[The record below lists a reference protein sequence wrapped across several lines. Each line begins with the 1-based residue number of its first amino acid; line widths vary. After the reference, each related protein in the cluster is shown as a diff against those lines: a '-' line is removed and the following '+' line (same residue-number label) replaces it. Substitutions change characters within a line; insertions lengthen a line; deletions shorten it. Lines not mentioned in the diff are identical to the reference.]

1 MKKVSLFL
9 LLFYCSISIAKK
21 IECQIKFSSFD
32 NDTQKCSVL
41 QSKFQ
46 EIPQSES
53 FGFKNGNYWFKVA
66 IKGNKANQIIVEIP
80 THNIEEILIYKR
92 KDNCLIYVNTIKN
105 NYNLQQNKQ
114 SRFPNFSIDIE
125 NNTTEIF
132 LKVFFSKEANFPL
145 RIYTTKEYY
154 DYTFIYNL
162 FTGTYYGFLLAIVIC
177 NLFFYIKFNEKVY
190 LYYLIFLS
198 TYTVAILYHDGTM
211 NLILPKNTIIDIEGI
226 SHLLTEITMF
236 LFSFTFLNFKDYVP
250 KFKRYAIGLV
260 MLMTL
265 LEISHIIT
273 SDFIFYVM
281 ADTVAM
287 SSFLI
292 TWIVCVVY
300 MGKVKFARFYILG
313 YTILITFGF
322 HFLFS
327 YDFGLIPNNGQTFFL
342 KLASMIDMLIF
353 TYAISYRLDTLNK
366 EHKKRISELQLLLSK
381 NQKTNIDSF
390 YMLLDENELSNTK
403 LTLQE
408 IKVLKCIHERMT
420 NREIAEKLFVSTNT
434 IKFHVRNIYKKLD
447 VKNRNEANM
456 KLKEF
461 NNNVFQE

>member
-1 MKKVSLFL
+1 MKKSTL
-9 LLFYCSISIAKK
+9 LLFSFLFYFITSNNFQYDVKFLFHKVDCEKVSILYTEFLEMPS
-21 IECQIKFSSFD
+21 
-32 NDTQKCSVL
+32 
-41 QSKFQ
+41 
-46 EIPQSES
+46 SES
-53 FGFKNGNYWFKVA
+53 FGFKNGCYWFKVML
-66 IKGNKANQIIVEIP
+66 KNKDNNQFIVEIP
-80 THNIEEILIYKR
+80 THNIDHIVIYK
-92 KDNCLIYVNTIKN
+92 KEENNLVHVNEIID
-105 NYNLQQNKQ
+105 NYNTQQNKQ
-114 SRFPNFSIDIE
+114 SRFSNFLVDVESNI
-125 NNTTEIF
+125 TELY

-145 RIYTTKEYY
+145 RIYTPEEYY
-154 DYTFIYNL
+154 NYTFVYNL

-190 LYYLIFLS
+190 LYYLVFLC

-211 NLILPKNTIIDIEGI
+211 NLILPKNASIDIEGI

-260 MLMTL
+260 ILMAL
-265 LEISHIIT
+265 LEISHVVT
-273 SDFIFYVM
+273 GDFIFYVM

-292 TWIVCVVY
+292 TWIVCVIY

-353 TYAISYRLDTLNK
+353 TYAISYRLDILNK
-366 EHKKRISELQLLLSK
+366 EHKRRISEVQLLLSK
-381 NQKTNIDSF
+381 KQKRTTIDSF
-390 YMLLDENELSNTK
+390 YLLLEKNELSNTT

-447 VKNRNEANM
+447 VKNRNEANQ
-456 KLKEF
+456 KLEEF
-461 NNNVFQE
+461 NGLEN

>member
-1 MKKVSLFL
+1 MKKISLLL
-9 LLFYCSISIAKK
+9 LLFYCSISMAKK
-21 IECQIKFSSFD
+21 INCQIKFLSFD
-32 NDTQKCSVL
+32 NDTLKCSVL

-53 FGFKNGNYWFKVA
+53 LGLKNGNYWFKVI
-66 IKGNKANQIIVEIP
+66 IKSIDVNKIIVEIP

-92 KDNCLIYVNTIKN
+92 KGNSLLYVNEIKN

-114 SRFPNFSIDIE
+114 NRFPNFSVDIE

-132 LKVFFSKEANFPL
+132 LKVFFCKEANFPL
-145 RIYTTKEYY
+145 RIYTTEEYFEH
-154 DYTFIYNL
+154 TFLYNL
-162 FTGTYYGFLLAIVIC
+162 FTGTYYGFLLAILIC

-190 LYYLIFLS
+190 LYYLIFLCS
-198 TYTVAILYHDGTM
+198 YTVAILYHDGTM
-211 NLILPKNTIIDIEGI
+211 NLILPINTIIDIEGI

-260 MLMTL
+260 TLMSL
-265 LEISHIIT
+265 LEISHIVT
-273 SDFIFYVM
+273 GDFIFYIM

-287 SSFLI
+287 SSFSI

-300 MGKVKFARFYILG
+300 MGEVKFARFYILG

-353 TYAISYRLDTLNK
+353 TYAISYRLDILNK
-366 EHKKRISELQLLLSK
+366 EHKKQISELQLLLSK
-381 NQKTNIDSF
+381 NQKGTSIDSF
-390 YMLLDENELSNTK
+390 YILLEENELSNTT

-434 IKFHVRNIYKKLD
+434 IKFHVSNIYKKLD
-447 VKNRNEANM
+447 VKSRNEVNE
-456 KLKEF
+456 KLTEF
-461 NNNVFQE
+461 NKN